1 MAKKKISKKKV
12 ATQNA
17 EIKSKINKKLE
28 PFGVQETVAINMK
41 NINDVVATQNANNE
55 VKVFVIKTLSSSD
68 VEDILNGKEI
78 HLLKN
83 KISVRLAKK
92 NSLIL
97 EDNLFKEHYEIE
109 IKNISKYELDNIA
122 EIVTSEITDI
132 YLSYGYNLYNC
143 PGFLMFLAPS
153 YQVCSTC
160 EQELGTNQLT
170 IKKMSHNEVIEI
182 LKGNDVALH
191 DNILVGF
198 NKYDLI
204 VENTSLGIRNTV
216 GDFVNEDFYKSIDI
230 NSFRT
235 EEIESLIND
244 MIECMYRYSGYDMV
258 DCGEFMVFT
267 ESV

>member
-1 MAKKKISKKKV
+1 MTK
-12 ATQNA
+12 
-17 EIKSKINKKLE
+17 NKKLL
-28 PFGVQETVAINMK
+28 K
-41 NINDVVATQNANNE
+41 TQKANNE
-55 VKVFVIKTLSSSD
+55 VKIFVVKTLTAND
-68 VEDILNGKEI
+68 VEEILNGEQVY
-78 HLLKN
+78 LLKN

-143 PGFLMFLAPS
+143 PSFLMFLTPS
-153 YQVCSTC
+153 YQVCTTS
-160 EQELGTNQLT
+160 EHELGANQLR
-170 IKKMSHNEVIEI
+170 IKKISHNEVIEI
-182 LKGNDVALH
+182 LKGNDVVLH

-198 NKYDLI
+198 NKYNLI
-204 VENTSLGIRNTV
+204 VEDTYLGIRNTV